1 MFNVT
6 GGEFLII
13 FLVALVVLGPTKL
26 PEAAR
31 QVGKIV
37 GEFRRIS
44 SGFQREIQSAMNDPV
59 SKVTGE
65 ATPKTL
71 KDVASVAEVPPMA
84 EPATPSATDEDT
96 ATAASTEST
105 WDSTRPRKGLAS
117 NTAAVPQTASLDDPE
132 PFIPVDSDESTADPT
147 DSSCNDAVGDDAA
160 GEVDVANN
168 IDDPP
173 MYGDR

>member
-31 QVGKIV
+31 QVGKVV

-44 SGFQREIQSAMNDPV
+44 SGFQRELQSAMNDPV

-71 KDVASVAEVPPMA
+71 KDVTSVAEVPPMA
-84 EPATPSATDEDT
+84 DPATPTTDDAVESDAAADT
-96 ATAASTEST
+96 ATPPKRTS
-105 WDSTRPRKGLAS
+105 PVF
-117 NTAAVPQTASLDDPE
+117 NTAAIEQTDSLDADKPFTPE
-132 PFIPVDSDESTADPT
+132 PTPTTELARDEAAEIAS
-147 DSSCNDAVGDDAA
+147 DAA
-160 GEVDVANN
+160 EEAIPTN
-168 IDDPP
+168 DPP

>member
-84 EPATPSATDEDT
+84 EPATPSSADEDN
-96 ATAASTEST
+96 ASAVSTEPT
-105 WDSTRPRKGLAS
+105 WDSTPPRKGPVF

-132 PFIPVDSDESTADPT
+132 PFVPAGSDESTT
-147 DSSCNDAVGDDAA
+147 DSTDISSNDPIGDV
-160 GEVDVANN
+160 GEVDVAND